1 MTGTRKVIA
10 QLPVGAYNIQ
20 FWFNYKSMDQNFLG
34 KEIMWLSP
42 ISQRIYVYVCRKKI
56 FRQWRQ
62 SLDNIMKA
70 MAKMTKFI
78 FILTDVN

>member
-10 QLPVGAYNIQ
+10 QPVGAYNLQ

-42 ISQRIYVYVCRKKI
+42 ISQRIYVYVCRKKS
-56 FRQWRQ
+56 FDNGDY

-78 FILTDVN
+78 FIHTDVN